1 MCDNAR
7 ECEAAKRQGF
17 EGNGADAFEGL
28 GSSDAPAGVV
38 IRAARP
44 ADSRAIA
51 SVHQAAFETDAEARL
66 VEALLAEGDG
76 VISLV
81 AVENAMVV
89 GHVLLSRV
97 TIGED
102 DSAAEALSLAPVA
115 VRPDSQRRGIG
126 SALVQA
132 SLDAARE
139 QGWEGIVVLG
149 HPGFYPRFGFEPAT
163 PRGILPPWPDVPEEA
178 WMVAELSPGA
188 LGGVA
193 GVVAF
198 PRAFEEVV

>member
-7 ECEAAKRQGF
+7 ECEAARRQGF
-17 EGNGADAFEGL
+17 DGNGADAFEGL
-28 GSSDAPAGVV
+28 GASNAPAGVV
-38 IRAARP
+38 IRPARP
-44 ADSRAIA
+44 SDSRAIA

-66 VEALLAEGDG
+66 VEALLAGGDG
-76 VISLV
+76 IISLV

-97 TIGED
+97 TIDQNDTGT
-102 DSAAEALSLAPVA
+102 EALSLAPIA

-126 SALVQA
+126 SALVRA
-132 SLDAARE
+132 SVDAARE
-139 QGWEGIVVLG
+139 QGWEIIVVLG

-163 PRGILPPWPDVPEEA
+163 PRGILPPWPDIPEEA

-198 PRAFEEVV
+198 PRPFDEVI